1 MPSSTNGAT
10 TPSSASNGTG
20 AASGPIRD
28 ALQSF
33 FDASGWPVDAVEQ
46 PRPALQSEFE
56 GEDGTWMCYAL
67 ALEDADQALFYS
79 VYPDAIPHDRRG
91 PVAELITRINFDLP
105 IGNFELGLDTGE
117 LRMKTSIDVDGDSIS
132 VPLVRNL
139 VTANVVVMNRYL
151 PALRS
156 VAFDHQSP
164 ADALNDLSV

>member
-1 MPSSTNGAT
+1 MPSSTNGASNR
-10 TPSSASNGTG
+10 PSAANGTD
-20 AASGPIRD
+20 ASTGPIRA

-67 ALEDADQALFYS
+67 GLEDADQALFYS
-79 VYPDAIPHDRRG
+79 VYPDAVPQDRRG
-91 PVAELITRINFDLP
+91 AVAELVTRINFDLP

-117 LRMKTSIDVDGDSIS
+117 LRMKTSIDVDGDDIS
-132 VPLVRNL
+132 VPLIRNL
-139 VTANVVVMNRYL
+139 VTANVVVMNRYFS
-151 PALRS
+151 ALHS

-164 ADALNDLSV
+164 VDALNDLSV